1 MGDRNCK
8 KMANYVPAA
17 QFHPMFN
24 QTITERR
31 DYGAGGENRWS
42 RQGPSNV
49 VEGWHSGGAGIGM
62 SYVRVGDRVIACGR
76 GSEWGPGQR
85 PRGTNYWDQAGARAR
100 RGYEWEPAKPRVQRG
115 PTQEEIDAIVQ
126 RQIDAT
132 QDKVADLQARI
143 AAMSARVATA
153 TANATEFDPNLF
165 GLRIY
170 KCLAGKS
177 AKTDFTADASSP
189 DKDDKNTGTKG
200 VGYRNSP
207 TWKDKDEGGHG
218 PIHPQCI
225 LADRMCQGKDCVYIR
240 DAVHKKWLPMSTKV
254 HKNHVA
260 NPNGGKPIFKLLG
273 FYSGPNKIDVDA
285 MGLLFNDGTDKL
297 DAGEDFG
304 SPDPWHNP
312 VHNAQ

>member
-1 MGDRNCK
+1 MPTATGTNTSPFQHYCPVHEQASQYMCITKPAAGEGDRNCK

-132 QDKVADLQARI
+132 KDKVSDTTIFVVLSRAFVSLL
-143 AAMSARVATA
+143 SLCPHTLS
-153 TANATEFDPNLF
+153 LF
-165 GLRIY
+165 NPLFAS
-170 KCLAGKS
+170 CLPSSLVMCVLLKS
-177 AKTDFTADASSP
+177 CWRRSQTF
-189 DKDDKNTGTKG
+189 
-200 VGYRNSP
+200 
-207 TWKDKDEGGHG
+207 
-218 PIHPQCI
+218 
-225 LADRMCQGKDCVYIR
+225 
-240 DAVHKKWLPMSTKV
+240 
-254 HKNHVA
+254 
-260 NPNGGKPIFKLLG
+260 KP
-273 FYSGPNKIDVDA
+273 
-285 MGLLFNDGTDKL
+285 GLL
-297 DAGEDFG
+297 
-304 SPDPWHNP
+304 P
-312 VHNAQ
+312 